1 MKVAIHDLFTI
12 LTIII
17 TVISD
22 CVVVMDTRPPGGGMI
37 NSCMGWALAPTCR
50 KMCRLGIKGFP
61 FWVGLWGRG
70 QVLCWVGYVSYI
82 VLFMA
87 SSAGVAD
94 VFPNGS
100 YFGNRIWSWF
110 ESRIMCIRQMH
121 SGFDD
126 FRPSIDNWS
135 RPLVGV
141 FGRKVNLFWLQLT
154 SDFGLC
160 FRLTSLSMDFA
171 LDRPQL

>member
-1 MKVAIHDLFTI
+1 M
-12 LTIII
+12 IIV
-17 TVISD
+17 TMISD
-22 CVVVMDTRPPGGGMI
+22 YVVITNNLSPPAGEMI
-37 NSCMGWALAPTCR
+37 DNCMGWALAPTCR

-100 YFGNRIWSWF
+100 YFGNRIWSWL

-121 SGFDD
+121 LGFDD
-126 FRPSIDNWS
+126 FRPSVDNWS

-141 FGRKVNLFWLQLT
+141 FGHKVNLFWLQWT
-154 SDFGLC
+154 SDFGPR
-160 FRLTSLSMDFA
+160 FR
-171 LDRPQL
+171 